1 MELRQWIP
9 DRWLRPD
16 LRHIRLR
23 FLMVA
28 ALMVVGFIVAAWL
41 TWRQPAHQP
50 TTPTHGDGE
59 AAPKVVI
66 PDEAVQV
73 ISVAPILAP
82 QWLEVTGTVRAEL
95 EAAVGTK
102 VMGRI
107 TRVLAREGDHVR
119 RGQPLI
125 RLDARDLDAA
135 IAQAAANVRAAGVGY
150 DSARVVAVM
159 EDATS
164 RARIVEAEA
173 QVQQSEAALQAAQA
187 KLDLVMTGPRKQ
199 ERAQASLA
207 VLQAKSNLELAANN
221 LRRMESLVNE
231 GAISRQQYETAKT
244 QYEVAKAQ
252 HETAQQAQSLTEEG
266 SRAEEIRAAQEGVR
280 QAQATL
286 AQARA
291 GLKQAQAAALQVNV
305 RRQQIRAAQAQV
317 GQSQAALRIARV
329 TRDYATIAAPFDGV
343 VTARLADPG
352 AMAAPGVPL
361 LKVQGGA
368 IRLEAVVPESALK
381 AVRHGG
387 SVPVR
392 LDALNGREITGRVV
406 EIAPQGDP
414 SSHTFVVKI
423 DLPAGS
429 GARAGM
435 FGRARFAIGRER
447 RLLVPASA
455 IWEREGLHYLYVVDE
470 EGTIRLR
477 MVTVGEPVGDRMPV
491 LSGLNAGERIVAIG
505 REKVAD
511 GSRLETAKVG
521 R

>member
-1 MELRQWIP
+1 MELRRWIS

-16 LRHIRLR
+16 VWRVSPRV
-23 FLMVA
+23 FAVA
-28 ALMVVGFIVAAWL
+28 ALIVVGLIAGIGFIG
-41 TWRQPAHQP
+41 RQFAHQQAASAQ
-50 TTPTHGDGE
+50 DAGE
-59 AAPKVVI
+59 SLPAVVAS
-66 PDEAVQV
+66 DEAVQV
-73 ISVAPILAP
+73 IAAAPTFTP
-82 QWLEVTGTVRAEL
+82 RWLEATGTVRAEL

-107 TRVLAREGDHVR
+107 TGVLAREGDRVR

-135 IAQAAANVRAAGVGY
+135 VAQADANVRAAGVGY
-150 DSARVVAVM
+150 DSARVVAAM

-173 QVQQSEAALQAAQA
+173 QVRQSEAALQTAQA

-207 VLQAKSNLELAANN
+207 VLQAKSGMELAANN

-231 GAISRQQYETAKT
+231 GAISRQQYETTKT

-252 HETAQQAQSLTEEG
+252 YETAQQAQSLTEEG
-266 SRAEEIRAAQEGVR
+266 SRTEEIRAAQEGVR
-280 QAQATL
+280 QAQAAL

-305 RRQQIRAAQAQV
+305 RRQEIRAAQARI

-329 TRDYATIAAPFDGV
+329 TRDYATIAAPFNGI

-352 AMAAPGVPL
+352 AIAAPGAPL

-392 LDALNGREITGRVV
+392 LDALNGREITGKVV

-414 SSHTFVVKI
+414 ASHTFVVKI

-447 RLLVPASA
+447 RLLVPAA
-455 IWEREGLHYLYVVDE
+455 AVWEREGLHYLYVLDE

-477 MVTVGEPVGDRMPV
+477 MVTVGEPVGSRIPV
-491 LSGLNAGERIVAIG
+491 LSGLNEGERIVAAG

-511 GSRLETAKVG
+511 GSHLETAKAG